1 MADAAA
7 ASSAMATTTTL
18 TSALDG
24 TEEASINI
32 NTGASNP
39 IDHESPGSDA
49 GDRENTVTSPQ
60 RKKRTRLRQA
70 CDACRLRKVRCDE
83 GNPPCKPCQAQGLLC
98 AYTRA
103 RKKPGPPVRRTK
115 DLPRAYPEQNG
126 IDQSQMQISDTTTV
140 VIPSSATTT
149 RLVSLPP
156 GSDQSE
162 GVHRSHRTPSNAT
175 AYTPTV
181 SQFPDAIPGSSGT
194 FFGALSPVVTSSNS
208 FPALPAYRMDISTDM
223 LLPRDVLR
231 LLLKD
236 FFYYIYPLN
245 PIVHEPSF
253 TKDFNE
259 RRDKSDP
266 MFLSL
271 IFAMCTVTII
281 SFPRK
286 LQSYCQGRYYNTAI
300 QMAERSHRLALL
312 ARPVDYL
319 ERLDVTLLSSLYLLS
334 LSAWYSNKTERGSFY
349 FAELSLAL
357 TILERSSPS
366 SKFNNPD
373 FSHGFMSSTSLITM
387 ELRKRVFWITM
398 VGEISRYS
406 MEGKI
411 NMPLFLKYTSSD
423 LDQLYLDTVPAEV
436 DDIYITPTS
445 FDFTSARLESKISHM
460 VGFNACSKIHL
471 IYAKYVATTHND
483 ETGVWRSADPEL
495 KRRVLKTFLKEMKTA
510 LDWLPPELK
519 LDMRMAE
526 ANAGTDADGLP
537 LEMVPWPATTDGDIY
552 ISMQAFLGR
561 KTLYQAVAEL
571 PDGVNIP
578 DPDRHEISYEVQ
590 KANLYV
596 TQLYL
601 FSIFLSD
608 YSRVMSELSTSGKIK
623 FVNPL
628 DEVDVTHDTDY
639 ICRAM
644 LVVMR
649 CIKFE
654 HLEPNGQSIIAKIRI
669 IAASLLNDIRN
680 DVNYGQQPSTPSS
693 TSSFANKA
701 RTEAYLVAFLELLSK
716 LAGENHAEDRGWL
729 QGLRNEA

>member
-1 MADAAA
+1 MADVE
-7 ASSAMATTTTL
+7 ASAAMAP
-18 TSALDG
+18 DG
-24 TEEASINI
+24 EGEPQIKP
-32 NTGASNP
+32 NT
-39 IDHESPGSDA
+39 IDHDSQSDT
-49 GDRENTVTSPQ
+49 GDREITIASPQ

-115 DLPRAYPEQNG
+115 DLPRAHPEQNG
-126 IDQSQMQISDTTTV
+126 LDQSPMQISDAV
-140 VIPSSATTT
+140 SAAGASASTPTKST

-162 GVHRSHRTPSNAT
+162 GVHRTHRTPSNAT
-175 AYTPTV
+175 FSPSV
-181 SQFPDAIPGSSGT
+181 GQFPDPLSQGSAAGG
-194 FFGALSPVVTSSNS
+194 FFNTLSPVITGSST
-208 FPALPAYRMDISTDM
+208 FPALPAYRMDISTDL
-223 LLPRDVLR
+223 LLPRETLR

-236 FFYYIYPLN
+236 FFFYIYPLN

-253 TKDFNE
+253 TADFNAE
-259 RRDKSDP
+259 RDKSDP

-271 IFAMCTVTII
+271 IFAMCTITII

-334 LSAWYSNKTERGSFY
+334 LSAWYSNNTNRGSFY

-357 TILERSSPS
+357 TILERASPS
-366 SKFNNPD
+366 SQFNNPD
-373 FSHGFMSSTSLITM
+373 FSHGFMSSNNLITM
-387 ELRKRVFWITM
+387 ELRKRIFWITV

-411 NMPLFLKYTSSD
+411 NLPLFLKYNSAD
-423 LDQLYLDTVPAEV
+423 LDQLYVDTAPAEI
-436 DDIYITPTS
+436 DDAYITPTS
-445 FDFTSARLESKISHM
+445 FDFTTAHMEQKTSHL

-471 IYAKYVATTHND
+471 VYAKYVATCHND
-483 ETGVWRSADPEL
+483 ETGVWRSVDPEL
-495 KRRVLKTFLKEMKTA
+495 KRRVLKTFLGDMKTA
-510 LDWLPPELK
+510 LDRLPPGLK

-526 ANAGTDADGLP
+526 ANAGTDTDGLP
-537 LEMVPWPATTDGDIY
+537 LEMVPWPASATTDGDIY
-552 ISMQAFLGR
+552 LSMQAFLGR
-561 KTLYQAVAEL
+561 KTLYQAAAEL

-608 YSRVMSELSTSGKIK
+608 YARVISDLSSGTGKFK
-623 FVNPL
+623 FVSPN
-628 DEVDVTHDTDY
+628 DEIDITHDTDY

-680 DVNYGQQPSTPSS
+680 DVSYGQQPSTPSS

-701 RTEAYLVAFLELLSK
+701 RTEAYLVAFLELLNK
-716 LAGENHAEDRGWL
+716 LAGENNAEDRGWL
-729 QGLRNEA
+729 QGLRNEQA

>member
-1 MADAAA
+1 MADAE
-7 ASSAMATTTTL
+7 ASAAMAP
-18 TSALDG
+18 DG
-24 TEEASINI
+24 GEEPQTNS
-32 NTGASNP
+32 NT
-39 IDHESPGSDA
+39 IDHDSPHSDA
-49 GDRENTVTSPQ
+49 GDRELTVASPQ

-115 DLPRAYPEQNG
+115 DLPRALPEQNG
-126 IDQSQMQISDTTTV
+126 LDQSPMQISDVANV
-140 VIPSSATTT
+140 VGVSASTPTKA

-162 GVHRSHRTPSNAT
+162 GVHRAHRTPSSA
-175 AYTPTV
+175 AVFSP
-181 SQFPDAIPGSSGT
+181 SIGQLPDVIGQGSTGGVFS
-194 FFGALSPVVTSSNS
+194 ALSPVINSSGTA
-208 FPALPAYRMDISTDM
+208 FPALPAYRMDITTDL

-253 TKDFNE
+253 TTDFNNN
-259 RRDKSDP
+259 RDKVDP

-271 IFAMCTVTII
+271 IFAMCTITII

-286 LQSYCQGRYYNTAI
+286 VQSYCQGQYYNTAI

-334 LSAWYSNKTERGSFY
+334 LSAWYSNNTNRGSFY

-357 TILERSSPS
+357 TILERASPS
-366 SKFNNPD
+366 SQFNNPD
-373 FSHGFMSSTSLITM
+373 FSHGFMSSNNLITM
-387 ELRKRVFWITM
+387 ELRKRVFWITV

-411 NMPLFLKYTSSD
+411 NLPLFLRYNSAE
-423 LDQLYLDTVPAEV
+423 LDQLYLDTAPAEI
-436 DDIYITPTS
+436 DDSFITPTT
-445 FDFTSARLESKISHM
+445 FDFAGARLETKISHM

-471 IYAKYVATTHND
+471 IYAKYVATCHND
-483 ETGVWRSADPEL
+483 ETGVWRSADPEM
-495 KRRVLKTFLKEMKTA
+495 KRRVLKTFLNDMKAA
-510 LDWLPPELK
+510 LDWLPDELK

-537 LEMVPWPATTDGDIY
+537 LEIVPWPANATTDGDIY
-552 ISMQAFLGR
+552 LSMQAFLGR
-561 KTLYQAVAEL
+561 KTLYQTAAEL

-578 DPDRHEISYEVQ
+578 DPDRHDISYEVQ

-608 YSRVMSELSTSGKIK
+608 YSRVLSDLSTGSNKIK
-623 FVNPL
+623 FVNPN
-628 DEVDVTHDTDY
+628 DEIDVTHDTDY

-644 LVVMR
+644 LIVMR

-669 IAASLLNDIRN
+669 IAAGLLNDIRN
-680 DVNYGQQPSTPSS
+680 DISYGQQPSTPSS

-701 RTEAYLVAFLELLSK
+701 RTEAYLVAFLELLNK
-716 LAGENHAEDRGWL
+716 LAGENNAEDRGWL
-729 QGLRNEA
+729 QGLRNENS

>member
-1 MADAAA
+1 MADAEA
-7 ASSAMATTTTL
+7 SAMLPDSGEDQGL
-18 TSALDG
+18 TNSQ
-24 TEEASINI
+24 
-32 NTGASNP
+32 P
-39 IDHESPGSDA
+39 VDHDSPHSDT
-49 GDRENTVTSPQ
+49 GDREAGITSPQ
-60 RKKRTRLRQA
+60 DKVRKKRTRLRQA

-115 DLPRAYPEQNG
+115 DLPRAHPEQNG
-126 IDQSQMQISDTTTV
+126 LEPSPMQISDVT
-140 VIPSSATTT
+140 SAPIQVSTPTTTT

-162 GVHRSHRTPSNAT
+162 GVHRAHRTSSNAT
-175 AYTPTV
+175 VFSPSV
-181 SQFPDAIPGSSGT
+181 GQFTDAGTSSSSG
-194 FFGALSPVVTSSNS
+194 FFSALSPVVTSSGS
-208 FPALPAYRMDISTDM
+208 FPALPAYRMDITTDL

-253 TKDFNE
+253 TSDFNA

-300 QMAERSHRLALL
+300 QMAERAHRLALL

-334 LSAWYSNKTERGSFY
+334 LSAWYSNNTNRGSFY

-366 SKFNNPD
+366 SQFNNPD
-373 FSHGFMSSTSLITM
+373 FSHGFMSSNNLITM
-387 ELRKRVFWITM
+387 ELRKRVFWITV

-411 NMPLFLKYTSSD
+411 NLPLFLKYSSAD
-423 LDQLYLDTVPAEV
+423 LDQLYLDTVPAEI
-436 DDIYITPTS
+436 DDAFITPTT
-445 FDFTSARLESKISHM
+445 FNFAAARMETKISHM

-471 IYAKYVATTHND
+471 IYAKYVATCHND
-483 ETGVWRSADPEL
+483 ETGVWRSADPEM
-495 KRRVLKTFLKEMKTA
+495 KRRVLKTFLKDMKTA
-510 LDWLPPELK
+510 LDWLPPDLK

-537 LEMVPWPATTDGDIY
+537 LEMVPWPANATTDGDIY
-552 ISMQAFLGR
+552 VSMQAFLGR
-561 KTLYQAVAEL
+561 KTLYQAAAEL
-571 PDGVNIP
+571 PDGINIP

-608 YSRVMSELSTSGKIK
+608 YSRVLADLSPGSGKIK
-623 FVNPL
+623 LVNPN
-628 DEVDVTHDTDY
+628 EEIDVTHDTDY

-680 DVNYGQQPSTPSS
+680 DISYGQQPSTPSS

-716 LAGENHAEDRGWL
+716 LAGENNAEDRGWL
-729 QGLRNEA
+729 QGLRNEANATA